1 MTQSQ
6 YYTKAQTGPLV
17 RERFERSQMIRRERK
32 RRAEGTQYV
41 PQYFSCTTANRKKKK
56 KTPFFILQKIDRWR
70 RKR

>member
-56 KTPFFILQKIDRWR
+56 KRHSSFS
-70 RKR
+70 KR